1 MSITLRGRTAQQ
13 SMLRR
18 RQRTLAER
26 AARRSQEVLV
36 PQAAKLRASAVQQ
49 AITARER
56 ALDWA
61 GPRAAAVSDWAG
73 PRADVARQR
82 VSDAVD
88 TARTKATNDVMPKVA
103 ATSAAVVAAATPLG
117 REALSRADAAILALR
132 GELSP
137 SPVKRG
143 LLRRRS
149 SARRGSLRSLAV
161 SAGVVGGLAA
171 GWRAWSRREGET
183 WHANSADLSESSSY
197 AGSMPTVGTAAATE
211 PGSTGAVTHGDALGD
226 AVPTTTPASAASAGA
241 PAVSSDDAGGASPDE
256 ALADASTSSGAPLAP
271 MDPDAGV
278 VDVRDES
285 PLAPPLEADDQLG
298 NSPTH

>member
-56 ALDWA
+56 AL
-61 GPRAAAVSDWAG
+61 DWAG

-132 GELSP
+132 GELAP